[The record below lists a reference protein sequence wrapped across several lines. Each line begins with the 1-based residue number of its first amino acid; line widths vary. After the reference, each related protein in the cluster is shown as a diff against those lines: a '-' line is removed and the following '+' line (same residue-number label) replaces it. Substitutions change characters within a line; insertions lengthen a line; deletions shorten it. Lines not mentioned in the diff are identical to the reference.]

1 MHVEEPMT
9 TSPLLGGRTRRHELW
24 TGPVIDAD
32 VHAVVPAL
40 DVLFDHME
48 PQWVDFARER
58 WLAGPDINTV
68 YPPNAPTTVRPEW
81 RTEAGANPAS
91 ELAHLQE
98 HILDPWGVD
107 YAILNCYYGIEWVR
121 HPDFAPALARA
132 VNNWLIVEWLDK
144 EPRLRASLVVPARDP
159 REMIKEIERIGSH
172 PGFVQVLMPV
182 RSETLY
188 GQRPWHPV
196 YEAMARHDL
205 VFGLHWGGVSETT
218 PPTPTGW
225 PSWFVEEYAGEQQV
239 YMAQLLSIVAEGVF
253 SAVPDLRMA
262 VGEIGFAWVPSL
274 WWRMETKRKGL
285 RRDIPWVNQPV
296 HEIFREHIKFSAS
309 PIDAGPREELARII
323 EWLGSDEI
331 LMFATDYPHT
341 HDDELSVLLD
351 VLGEDARGK
360 VMAGNARD
368 LYRL

>member
-1 MHVEEPMT
+1 MT
-9 TSPLLGGRTRRHELW
+9 VSALLGGHSSREEVW
-24 TGPVIDAD
+24 NGSVIDAD

-40 DVLFDHME
+40 AVLFDFME

-58 WLAGPDINTV
+58 WLPGPDINNV
-68 YPPNAPTTVRPEW
+68 YPPNAPTSVRQEW
-81 RTEAGANPAS
+81 RSEDGGNPAS
-91 ELAHLQE
+91 ELARLQE
-98 HILDPWGVD
+98 HALDPWDVEH
-107 YAILNCYYGIEWVR
+107 AILNCYYGIEWVR
-121 HPDFAPALARA
+121 HPDFAAALARA
-132 VNNWLIVEWLDK
+132 VNNWLIAEWLEKDS
-144 EPRLRASLVVPARDP
+144 RLRASMVVPARDP
-159 REMIKEIERIGSH
+159 NEMIKEIARVGDH

-182 RSETLY
+182 RSEQLY

-196 YEAMARHDL
+196 YDAMTRHGL
-205 VFGLHWGGVSETT
+205 IFGLHWGGVSEIM

-239 YMAQLLSIVAEGVF
+239 YMAQLMSLVAEGVF
-253 SAVPDLRMA
+253 AAFPEFKVA

-296 HEIFREHIKFSAS
+296 HQLFRERIRFSAS
-309 PIDAGPREELARII
+309 PIDAGPPEELARIV

-341 HDDELSVLLD
+341 HDDNLGVLLG
-351 VLGEDARGK
+351 VLGETAREK
-360 VMAGNARD
+360 LMAGNARE
-368 LYRL
+368 LYGL